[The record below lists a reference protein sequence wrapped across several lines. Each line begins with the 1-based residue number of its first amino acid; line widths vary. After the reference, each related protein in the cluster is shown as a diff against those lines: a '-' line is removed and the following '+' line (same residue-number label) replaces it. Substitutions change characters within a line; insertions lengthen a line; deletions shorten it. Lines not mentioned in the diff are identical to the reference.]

1 MKNYLLIF
9 LALFLALF
17 SMPIMAQQSQQN
29 TSFSGTVAV
38 SAADLQ
44 TICNAATD
52 VLENNQN
59 LTSEQKKILKKAQKA
74 GQWSP
79 KDLAAFETEIK
90 QLNKSNNGTGVTG
103 YPCVDA
109 LTQCEDDCAKAGAS
123 YYGSNCLA
131 ICQIEYTDCSAKGI
145 KNESIMA
152 APTKIEGVKSK

>member
-109 LTQCEDDCAKAGAS
+109 LTNCEDNCAKAGAS

-131 ICQIEYTDCSAKGI
+131 ICQIDYTDCLAKAR
-145 KNESIMA
+145 KSQSIMVT
-152 APTKIEGVKSK
+152 PTKIEGVKSK

>member
-59 LTSEQKKILKKAQKA
+59 LTSEQKKILKKAA
-74 GQWSP
+74 
-79 KDLAAFETEIK
+79 
-90 QLNKSNNGTGVTG
+90 KSWTVVTKRFG
-103 YPCVDA
+103 CF
-109 LTQCEDDCAKAGAS
+109 
-123 YYGSNCLA
+123 
-131 ICQIEYTDCSAKGI
+131 
-145 KNESIMA
+145 
-152 APTKIEGVKSK
+152 

>member
-9 LALFLALF
+9 SALFLALF
-17 SMPIMAQQSQQN
+17 SMPIVAQQSQQN

-52 VLENNQN
+52 VLDNNQN

-90 QLNKSNNGTGVTG
+90 QLNKSNNGIGVTG
-103 YPCVDA
+103 EPCTDA
-109 LTQCEDDCAKAGAS
+109 LTQCEDACAKAGAS

-131 ICQIEYTDCSAKGI
+131 ICQIDYTDCLAKAR
-145 KNESIMA
+145 KSESIMA
-152 APTKIEGVKSK
+152 APIKIEGVKSK

>member
-9 LALFLALF
+9 SALFLALF

-29 TSFSGTVAV
+29 TSFSGNVAV

-103 YPCVDA
+103 APCTDA

>member
-1 MKNYLLIF
+1 MKNYSLII
-9 LALFLALF
+9 LAVLLALF
-17 SMPIMAQQSQQN
+17 SMPIMAQQS
-29 TSFSGTVAV
+29 TSFRGNVAV

-44 TICNAATD
+44 TICNAATN

-74 GQWSP
+74 GQWSAT
-79 KDLAAFETEIK
+79 DLAAFETEIK

-103 YPCVDA
+103 EPCVDA
-109 LTQCEDDCAKAGAS
+109 LMNCEDDCAKAGAS

-131 ICQIEYTDCSAKGI
+131 VCQIEYTDCSAKSI

-152 APTKIEGVKSK
+152 SPTKVEDIKRK

>member
-1 MKNYLLIF
+1 MKNHLLTC
-9 LALFLALF
+9 LAILIALF

-29 TSFSGTVAV
+29 TSFSGNVAV

-103 YPCVDA
+103 APCTDA

-131 ICQIEYTDCSAKGI
+131 ICQIDYTDCLAKAR
-145 KNESIMA
+145 KSQSIMVT
-152 APTKIEGVKSK
+152 PTKIEGVKSK